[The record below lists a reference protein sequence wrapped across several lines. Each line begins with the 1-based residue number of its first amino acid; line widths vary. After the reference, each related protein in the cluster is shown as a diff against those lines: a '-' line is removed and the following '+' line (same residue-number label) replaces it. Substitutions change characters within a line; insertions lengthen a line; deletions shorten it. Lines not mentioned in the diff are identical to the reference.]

1 MNVRGRPGPVDYL
14 LLVTLAIMWG
24 SAFLL
29 SKVAVADFPPVTITL
44 IRQIIAVVMLLA
56 IALVFGRGWFRP
68 SGRDHLFM
76 MICALTGTVIPFS
89 LINWGVQVID
99 SGLAAILMGLMP
111 LVVLLLAH
119 VLTKDEKLT
128 LPKVAG
134 VVVGLVGLVILFWP
148 ELANGFGQ
156 NLTRQIAVLGAA
168 FAYGV
173 NALSVKQLT
182 RHPPMVLMTYITAWT
197 LVILIPATLLL
208 EDPFVS
214 DPHWSSVLALI
225 ALGIVPSAIGALVMF
240 AIIERQGASFFGQI
254 NLLVPM
260 AGVVLGVIFLGER
273 PGLNALV
280 ALVIIVSGVVVA
292 RLGPA
297 RLHLPSSSPQGTP
310 RP

>member
-1 MNVRGRPGPVDYL
+1 MSARGRPGPVDYL
-14 LLVTLAIMWG
+14 LLVSLATIWG

-44 IRQIIAVVMLLA
+44 IRQVIALAILAA
-56 IALVFGRGWFRP
+56 IALAFGKGWFRP
-68 SGRDHLFM
+68 SARDHLFM
-76 MICALTGTVIPFS
+76 GICALTGTVIPFT

-99 SGLAAILMGLMP
+99 SGLAAILMGFMP

-119 VLTKDEKLT
+119 LLTVDEKLT

-134 VVVGLVGLVILFWP
+134 VVVGLIGLAVLFWP
-148 ELANGFGQ
+148 ELTRGFGQ
-156 NLTRQIAVLGAA
+156 NLARQVAVLGAA

-197 LVILIPATLLL
+197 LVVLVPAAFLI
-208 EDPFVS
+208 ENPFVS
-214 DPHWSSVLALI
+214 DPHRNSVLALI
-225 ALGIVPSAIGALVMF
+225 ALGIVPSAIGALFMF

-254 NLLVPM
+254 NLLVPV
-260 AGVVLGVIFLGER
+260 AGVVLGIVFLGER
-273 PGLNALV
+273 PGLNALA

-297 RLHLPSSSPQGTP
+297 RFHLPSQGISKP
-310 RP
+310 